1 MKEILALNAFDRTT
15 ATALDEN
22 VQRLVDQRHRV
33 MGAASVLFYDAPIEM
48 VSARGAFLY
57 DANGVA
63 YLDCYNNVPS
73 VGHAH
78 PHVTA
83 AIAQQLTQLNIHSRY
98 LHRGMHA
105 YAERLLATFPAALS
119 NLTLTCTGSESNDLA
134 LRLASAYTGRT
145 GVIVTAAAY
154 HGNTAAVTAV
164 SPASARISADASANA
179 SANASASASAYHAA
193 VRVVPAPDSYRVP
206 AADLGARFAQDVE
219 AAARDL
225 AQQGFGVSALLVDS
239 IFSSDGVYAE
249 PAGFL
254 TDAVAVVRRH
264 GGLVIADEV
273 QPGFGRTGS
282 HLWGFARHGLVPD
295 IVTMGKPMG
304 NGYPMGG
311 VVTRPEILSALCE
324 HVGYFNTFGGT
335 PVAAAAGMAVLD
347 VLECEGLMANAAD
360 VGAYLRERLR
370 ELMTRFPAIGDVR
383 GAGLYNAVELVDDP
397 TTTQP
402 ATLLASAVIN
412 GLRQRQVLI
421 GAAGPHGNILKL
433 RPPLCFSRE
442 HVDTLVRATVE
453 TLTAL
458 GH

>member
-1 MKEILALNAFDRTT
+1 MKEILALNAFDRAT
-15 ATALDEN
+15 ATALDAD

-57 DANGVA
+57 DANGLA

-83 AIAQQLTQLNIHSRY
+83 AIATQLTQLNIHSRY

-105 YAERLLATFPAALS
+105 YAERLLATFPASLS

-134 LRLASAYTGRT
+134 LRLASAYTGKT

-154 HGNTAAVTAV
+154 HGNTAAVAAV
-164 SPASARISADASANA
+164 SPASVRT
-179 SANASASASAYHAA
+179 AA
-193 VRVVPAPDSYRVP
+193 QAGTHTSPVRVVRAPDSYRVS
-206 AADLGARFAQDVE
+206 AADIGTRLAQDVE
-219 AAARDL
+219 AAVRDL
-225 AQQGFGVSALLVDS
+225 EQHGLGVSALLVDS
-239 IFSSDGVYAE
+239 MFSSDGVYAD

-254 TDAVAVVRRH
+254 TDAVAVVRRQ
-264 GGLVIADEV
+264 GGLLIADEV
-273 QPGFGRTGS
+273 QPGFGRTGR
-282 HLWGFARHGLVPD
+282 HLWGFQRHDLVPD

-324 HVGYFNTFGGT
+324 RVGYFNTFGGT

-347 VLECEGLMANAAD
+347 VLEAEGLMANAEQ
-360 VGAYLRERLR
+360 VGAYLRERVR
-370 ELMTRFPAIGDVR
+370 ALMTRFPAIGDVR

-397 TTTQP
+397 ATRTP
-402 ATLLASAVIN
+402 AASLASAVIN

-421 GAAGPHGNILKL
+421 GAAGPHGHILKL

-442 HVDTLVRATVE
+442 HGDTFVRAITE
-453 TLTAL
+453 TLASL

>member
-1 MKEILALNAFDRTT
+1 MKEILALNAFDRAT
-15 ATALDEN
+15 ATALDAD

-33 MGAASVLFYDAPIEM
+33 MGAASVLFYDTPIEM

-57 DANGVA
+57 DANGLA

-83 AIAQQLTQLNIHSRY
+83 AIAEQIAQLNIHSRY

-134 LRLASAYTGRT
+134 LRLASAYTGHT

-154 HGNTAAVTAV
+154 HGNTAAVAAV
-164 SPASARISADASANA
+164 SPASVRTVAHAGTNA
-179 SANASASASAYHAA
+179 SP
-193 VRVVPAPDSYRVP
+193 VRVVRAPDSYRVSP
-206 AADLGARFAQDVE
+206 ADIGARLAQDVE
-219 AAARDL
+219 EAARDL
-225 AQQGFGVSALLVDS
+225 EQHGFGVSALLVDS
-239 IFSSDGVYAE
+239 MFSSDGVYAD

-254 TDAVAVVRRH
+254 TDAVAVVRRQ
-264 GGLVIADEV
+264 GGLMIADEV
-273 QPGFGRTGS
+273 QPGFGRTGG
-282 HLWGFARHGLVPD
+282 HLWGFQRHDLVPD

-324 HVGYFNTFGGT
+324 RVGYFNTFGGT

-347 VLECEGLMANAAD
+347 VLEAEGLMVNAEQ
-360 VGAYLRERLR
+360 VGAYLRESMRALI
-370 ELMTRFPAIGDVR
+370 TRFPAIGDVR

-397 TTTQP
+397 TTRSP
-402 ATLLASAVIN
+402 AASLASAVIN
-412 GLRQRQVLI
+412 GLRQRRVLI
-421 GAAGPHGNILKL
+421 GAAGPHGHILKL

-442 HVDTLVRATVE
+442 HVDTLVRAITE
-453 TLTAL
+453 TLVSL

>member
-1 MKEILALNAFDRTT
+1 MKEILALNAFDRAT
-15 ATALDEN
+15 ATALDVD

-33 MGAASVLFYDAPIEM
+33 MGAASVLFYDTPIEM

-57 DANGVA
+57 DANGLA
-63 YLDCYNNVPS
+63 YLDCYNNVPA

-83 AIAQQLTQLNIHSRY
+83 AIATQLTQLNIHSRY

-134 LRLASAYTGRT
+134 LRLASAYTGHT

-164 SPASARISADASANA
+164 SPASARS
-179 SANASASASAYHAA
+179 SAYHGA
-193 VRVVPAPDSYRVP
+193 VRVVRAPDSYRVP
-206 AADLGARFAQDVE
+206 AADLGARLAQDVE

-239 IFSSDGVYAE
+239 IFSSDGVYAD

-254 TDAVAVVRRH
+254 TDAVAVVRRQ
-264 GGLVIADEV
+264 GGLMIADEV
-273 QPGFGRTGS
+273 QPGFGRTGG
-282 HLWGFARHGLVPD
+282 HLWGFQRHGLVPD

-347 VLECEGLMANAAD
+347 VLEAEGLMANAEQ
-360 VGAYLRERLR
+360 VGTYLRERLR
-370 ELMTRFPAIGDVR
+370 DLMTRFPVIGDVR

-397 TTTQP
+397 TTRTP
-402 ATLLASAVIN
+402 AASLASAVIN

-421 GAAGPHGNILKL
+421 GAAGPHGHILKL

-442 HVDTLVRATVE
+442 HVDTLVRAITA
-453 TLTAL
+453 TLASL

>member
-1 MKEILALNAFDRTT
+1 MKEILALNAFDRAT
-15 ATALDEN
+15 ATALDADL
-22 VQRLVDQRHRV
+22 QRLVDQRHRV
-33 MGAASVLFYDAPIEM
+33 MGAASVLFYNTPIEM

-57 DANGVA
+57 DANGLA

-83 AIAQQLTQLNIHSRY
+83 AIAQQIAQLNIHSRY

-134 LRLASAYTGRT
+134 LRLASAYTGHT
-145 GVIVTAAAY
+145 GVIVSASAY
-154 HGNTAAVTAV
+154 HGNTAAVAAV
-164 SPASARISADASANA
+164 SPASVRTVAHAGTNA
-179 SANASASASAYHAA
+179 SPVRA
-193 VRVVPAPDSYRVP
+193 VRAPDSYRVS
-206 AADLGARFAQDVE
+206 AADIGARLAQDVE

-225 AQQGFGVSALLVDS
+225 EQHGYGVSAFLVDS
-239 IFSSDGVYAE
+239 IFSSDGVYAD
-249 PAGFL
+249 PVGFL
-254 TDAVAVVRRH
+254 TDAVAVVRRP

-273 QPGFGRTGS
+273 QPGFGRTGG
-282 HLWGFARHGLVPD
+282 HLWGFQRHDIVPD

-311 VVTRPEILSALCE
+311 VVTRPEILNALCE
-324 HVGYFNTFGGT
+324 RVGYFNTFGGT

-347 VLECEGLMANAAD
+347 VLEAEGLMANAEQ
-360 VGAYLRERLR
+360 VGTYLRECLR
-370 ELMTRFPAIGDVR
+370 ELMTRFPVIGDVR

-397 TTTQP
+397 ATRHP
-402 ATLLASAVIN
+402 ASSLASAVIN
-412 GLRQRQVLI
+412 GLRERRVLI
-421 GAAGPHGNILKL
+421 GAAGPHGHILKL

-442 HVDTLVRATVE
+442 HVDTLVRAIDE
-453 TLTAL
+453 TLASL